1 MSDKLAVI
9 VPFRN
14 RHEHLNDFKVAITE
28 YLTKKGCNFELII
41 VEQDNAKL
49 FNRGMLLNIGFK
61 YAQKLKCNYVVF
73 HDVDMIPLA
82 VDYSYA
88 PHPVHL
94 ATKFTEHRELFDQY
108 FGGVTLFNTE
118 DFVKVDGYSN
128 KYWGWGYEDDDLL
141 HRCIKKSIK
150 LETLKIKNVK
160 QNLKA
165 LKFNGVN
172 SYVKGKNNFN
182 VAKSI
187 SFFVSFYPD
196 AIICDHTKESD
207 DFNIFTIPGYDLAIS
222 YNSFSRYN
230 FYTFTSDNKVLY
242 ANSEIKKNYQTNIG
256 IVIDHEEKVI
266 KMYQDG
272 TLIGVTENFRKL
284 HSYSKEEFFYLG
296 AGNINSSNKKMF
308 RGYIDSFIVYDK
320 ALSSDE
326 IKALSQGDIIENNK
340 QLHYN
345 VNSIERYHLVDLSS
359 NENNGKIYNCAV
371 EELELGEF
379 TEIPIPA
386 RRKSLFKSL
395 PHEDNGFH
403 HNRWKDD
410 NTRWN
415 QLRFI
420 NEVSLN
426 PELII
431 NDGLSTLQFIE
442 HGIKKEK
449 NITHVN
455 VGI

>member
-1 MSDKLAVI
+1 MSNKLAVI

-14 RHEHLNDFKVAITE
+14 RHEHLNDFKTAITE
-28 YLTKKGCNFELII
+28 YLTERGYDFELII

-82 VDYSYA
+82 VDYSYSS
-88 PHPVHL
+88 HPVHL
-94 ATKFTEHRELFDQY
+94 ATGFTEHRELFDQY
-108 FGGVTLFNTE
+108 FGGVTLFPVE
-118 DFVKVDGYSN
+118 DFIKVDGYSN

-141 HRCIKKSIK
+141 YRCISKGVR
-150 LETLKIKNVK
+150 LETLQLKNISTSK
-160 QNLKA
+160 SA

-172 SYVKGKNNFN
+172 SYVKGKNTFN
-182 VAKSI
+182 IDKDI
-187 SFFVSFYPD
+187 SFFISFCPD
-196 AIICDHTKESD
+196 KLICDHTKASD
-207 DFNIFTIPGYDLAIS
+207 DFNVFTIPGYDLAIS

-230 FYTFTSDNKVLY
+230 FCTFTSKHEALY
-242 ANSEIKKNYQTNIG
+242 VNSKIKKNYETNICV
-256 IVIDHEEKVI
+256 VISHEEKVI
-266 KMYQDG
+266 KVYQDG
-272 TLIGVTENFRKL
+272 ILIGTTESFRKL
-284 HSYSKEEFFYLG
+284 HSYNKEEFFYLG
-296 AGNINSSNKKMF
+296 AGDISKSDKKLF
-308 RGYIDSFIVYDK
+308 RGHIDSFVVYDK
-320 ALSSDE
+320 ALSEDE
-326 IKALSQGDIIENNK
+326 ATILSQGHIKEDNRQVHYDMGVIE
-340 QLHYN
+340 Q
-345 VNSIERYHLVDLSS
+345 YHLVDLSG
-359 NENNGKIYNCAV
+359 NGNGGKIYNCAV
-371 EELELGEF
+371 EEVKLDEF
-379 TEIPIPA
+379 TQIPVPA
-386 RRKSLFKSL
+386 GRKSLFRSL

-426 PELII
+426 PELIL

-455 VGI
+455 VGV

>member
-14 RHEHLNDFKVAITE
+14 RHEHLNDFKIAITE
-28 YLTKKGCNFELII
+28 YLTERGYNFELII
-41 VEQDNAKL
+41 IEQDNAKL
-49 FNRGMLLNIGFK
+49 FNRGMLLNIGFT

-82 VDYSYA
+82 VDYSYT
-88 PHPVHL
+88 PYPVHL

-108 FGGVTLFNTE
+108 FGGVTLFPIE
-118 DFVKVDGYSN
+118 DFIKVDGYSN

-141 HRCIKKSIK
+141 YRCIKKGVR
-150 LETLKIKNVK
+150 LETLQLKNIK

-172 SYVKGKNNFN
+172 SYVKGTNTFN
-182 VAKSI
+182 TNKDITFFI
-187 SFFVSFYPD
+187 SFCPD
-196 AIICDHTKESD
+196 KLICDHTKDSD
-207 DFNIFTIPGYDLAIS
+207 DFNVFTIPGYDLAIS

-230 FYTFTSDNKVLY
+230 FCTFTSGNEALY
-242 ANSEIKKNYQTNIG
+242 VNSKIKKNYQTNIG
-256 IVIDHEEKVI
+256 VVIDHKEKII
-266 KMYQDG
+266 KVYQDG
-272 TLIGVTENFRKL
+272 ILIGTTGNFRKL

-296 AGNINSSNKKMF
+296 AGNIGNPDKKIF
-308 RGYIDSFIVYDK
+308 KGYIDSFIVYDK
-320 ALSSDE
+320 ALSEDE
-326 IKALSQGDIIENNK
+326 IIALSQGHIDESNK

-345 VNSIERYHLVDLSS
+345 ANAIEHYCLTDLSGNGNS
-359 NENNGKIYNCAV
+359 GKIYNCAI
-371 EELELGEF
+371 EEIKLGEF
-379 TEIPIPA
+379 TEIPVPV
-386 RRKSLFKSL
+386 RKKSLFKSL
-395 PHEDNGFH
+395 LHEDNGFCF
-403 HNRWKDD
+403 NRWKDD

-426 PELII
+426 PELIL

-442 HGIKKEK
+442 HGITKDK